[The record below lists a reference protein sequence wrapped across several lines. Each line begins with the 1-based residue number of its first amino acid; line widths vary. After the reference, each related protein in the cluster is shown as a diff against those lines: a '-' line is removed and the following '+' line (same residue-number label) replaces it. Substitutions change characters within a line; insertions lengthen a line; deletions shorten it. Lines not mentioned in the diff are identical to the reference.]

1 MKSFFFGFFMT
12 VLIIASFASGLGSLG
27 LFVKA
32 VAGKELELWLQLCP
46 LIAAVCG
53 GAWFWYITRD

>member
-1 MKSFFFGFFMT
+1 MKCFFIGFFVT
-12 VLIIASFASGLGSLG
+12 ILSIATFISGLGCLI

-32 VAGKELELWLQLCP
+32 VAGKELELWLELCP

-53 GAWFWYITRD
+53 GSWFWWIAD

>member
-1 MKSFFFGFFMT
+1 MKNFFFGFFMT
-12 VLIIASFASGLGSLG
+12 ILIAASFASGLGCLV

-32 VAGKELELWLQLCP
+32 VAGRELELWIKLCP
-46 LIAAVCG
+46 LISAVCG